1 MHPLLRALRSW
12 LDGSTPQPLP
22 PGTAEIA
29 ERHRLAGTLYHIG
42 VRLSDPDA
50 ARCEQAWVINV
61 AGHLRRA
68 AALEARWPPEAI
80 PPLVFKGADYG
91 ERIYQDPGARSSVD
105 LDLLV
110 PCHDFKRL
118 SQALGDTP
126 SLPRYERFPWERPYA
141 LGFRVE
147 GVLVEL
153 HSHPQPPHRADLTG
167 KDLWERGI
175 TANLGPMVVRY
186 PSPQDRVLLWLTNQA
201 KGGFRGD
208 LSDLLDLALA
218 LRALGP
224 PWRPLQQAV
233 VEAGLRRPFEL
244 ALLRLEH
251 SGLSLWDL
259 PPVRGR
265 SVRAAA
271 RLLPPLLTPRGSA
284 TRTDYLQFQA
294 MKIWL
299 LDRSARRA
307 TLLRTAA
314 SAPRYRPPGGVQS
327 RR

>member
-1 MHPLLRALRSW
+1 M
-12 LDGSTPQPLP
+12 DGIL
-22 PGTAEIA
+22 I
-29 ERHRLAGTLYHIG
+29 
-42 VRLSDPDA
+42 
-50 ARCEQAWVINV
+50 
-61 AGHLRRA
+61 
-68 AALEARWPPEAI
+68 
-80 PPLVFKGADYG
+80 
-91 ERIYQDPGARSSVD
+91 
-105 LDLLV
+105 
-110 PCHDFKRL
+110 
-118 SQALGDTP
+118 
-126 SLPRYERFPWERPYA
+126 
-141 LGFRVE
+141 
-147 GVLVEL
+147 EL
-153 HSHPQPPHRADLTG
+153 HSHPQPPHRANLPG
-167 KDLWERGI
+167 QELWARGV

-224 PWRPLQQAV
+224 PWQPLQQAV

-244 ALLRLEH
+244 AVLRLEH

-259 PPVRGR
+259 PPVRDR
-265 SVRAAA
+265 AVRAAA
-271 RLLPPLLTPRGSA
+271 RLLPPLLTPRGTA
-284 TRTDYLQFQA
+284 TRADYLQFQA

-314 SAPRYRPPGGVQS
+314 SVPTYRPPGAPGN